1 MRTILISGAS
11 RGIGLNIAHKELKE
25 GNRIS
30 VGIRDLESLNGSAI
44 DPNKWPEGKIIIN
57 HYDALKK
64 ITAENWIKNTL
75 DEFGGFD
82 SVINCSGVLSK
93 VPFLYKDGDEEDIL
107 NTLNINFLAIWH
119 LCRLSWD
126 HLCNSRKGRILINE
140 YDALNKISA
149 KNWIKNT
156 VDKFGGFDSVINC
169 SGVLSKVP
177 FLFKDGDEEDILN
190 TLNINFLAIWNL
202 CRLSWDHLC
211 ASGRGRIIVLVSM
224 SGKRSKGDLAAYSS
238 SKFALMGLCQTM
250 KNKGWDKNIRVS
262 AICPSWVNTKMA
274 QNISSLD
281 KSSMTQP
288 EDIAEICSTILKLPT
303 QSVPFEIALNCNY
316 EI

>member
-30 VGIRDLESLNGSAI
+30 VGIRDLESLKGSAI
-44 DPNKWPEGKIIIN
+44 DPKKWPKGKIIIN

-64 ITAENWIKNTL
+64 ITAENWIKNTV

-126 HLCNSRKGRILINE
+126 HLC
-140 YDALNKISA
+140 
-149 KNWIKNT
+149 T
-156 VDKFGGFDSVINC
+156 
-169 SGVLSKVP
+169 
-177 FLFKDGDEEDILN
+177 
-190 TLNINFLAIWNL
+190 
-202 CRLSWDHLC
+202 
-211 ASGRGRIIVLVSM
+211 SGRGRIIVLVSM

-250 KNKGWDKNIRVS
+250 KNKGWDKNIRIT
-262 AICPSWVNTKMA
+262 AICPSWVNKPFIRLV
-274 QNISSLD
+274 NNEKRD
-281 KSSMTQP
+281 KSSEKYP
-288 EDIAEICSTILKLPT
+288 PKLPVINNIT
-303 QSVPFEIALNCNY
+303 IGRDAIPKE
-316 EI
+316 

>member
-30 VGIRDLESLNGSAI
+30 VGIRDLGSLKGSAI
-44 DPNKWPEGKIIIN
+44 DPKKWPEGKIIIN

-64 ITAENWIKNTL
+64 ITAENWIKNTV
-75 DEFGGFD
+75 DE
-82 SVINCSGVLSK
+82 
-93 VPFLYKDGDEEDIL
+93 
-107 NTLNINFLAIWH
+107 
-119 LCRLSWD
+119 
-126 HLCNSRKGRILINE
+126 
-140 YDALNKISA
+140 
-149 KNWIKNT
+149 
-156 VDKFGGFDSVINC
+156 FGGFDSVINC

-211 ASGRGRIIVLVSM
+211 SSGRGRIIVLVSM

-250 KNKGWDKNIRVS
+250 RNKGWDKNIRIS
-262 AICPSWVNTKMA
+262 AI
-274 QNISSLD
+274 SSGCVMLD
-281 KSSMTQP
+281 LSKEEIFWAIFVLTQLGQ
-288 EDIAEICSTILKLPT
+288 IAETLIFLSQPLFFI
-303 QSVPFEIALNCNY
+303 V
-316 EI
+316 

>member
-1 MRTILISGAS
+1 MRTILISGAN

-30 VGIRDLESLNGSAI
+30 VGIRDLEALKGSII
-44 DPNKWPEGKIIIN
+44 DPHKWPEGRILVN
-57 HYDALKK
+57 EYDALKK

-75 DEFGGFD
+75 NEFGGFD
-82 SVINCSGVLSK
+82 SI
-93 VPFLYKDGDEEDIL
+93 
-107 NTLNINFLAIWH
+107 
-119 LCRLSWD
+119 
-126 HLCNSRKGRILINE
+126 
-140 YDALNKISA
+140 
-149 KNWIKNT
+149 
-156 VDKFGGFDSVINC
+156 INC

-211 ASGRGRIIVLVSM
+211 TSGRGRIIVLVSM

-250 KNKGWDKNIRVS
+250 RNKGWDKNIRIS
-262 AICPSWVNTKMA
+262 AISSGCVMLDLSREEMFWA
-274 QNISSLD
+274 ISVL
-281 KSSMTQP
+281 TQLGQ
-288 EDIAEICSTILKLPT
+288 IAEILIFLSQPLFLIVWHNPIKAN
-303 QSVPFEIALNCNY
+303 FE
-316 EI
+316 EE